1 MRRDQRAF
9 SYFSRGVIFTHAR
22 VSLALLSLRKNGDYS
37 QSRLLIDN
45 TNYFLVTAQFLKCGP
60 QLRTETKKIIKTS
73 ITSQSINWLRANQ
86 LEITSLAEELDVGLP
101 KTNSADRLE
110 PGESLLQV
118 QHFNH
123 LAVPPPYLN
132 KHIIREIQDQSFH
145 HL

>member
-9 SYFSRGVIFTHAR
+9 SYFSRGVIFTRAC

-45 TNYFLVTAQFLKCGP
+45 TNYFLVTAKFLKCGP

-110 PGESLLQV
+110 PGESQLQV

-123 LAVPPPYLN
+123 LALPPPYLN

>member
-9 SYFSRGVIFTHAR
+9 SYFSGGVIFTRAC

-37 QSRLLIDN
+37 QSRLLIHN

-73 ITSQSINWLRANQ
+73 VTSQSINWLRANQ
-86 LEITSLAEELDVGLP
+86 LEITSLTEELDVGLP